1 MAVRR
6 ACSGQRSDQACATGG
21 NQMKKMK
28 IKIDMNN
35 ETDSGHARKPV
46 TGFKFYYIPLIVP
59 LIAFC
64 EWFVWLFGGGIPAWI
79 YNFYLSL
86 RGLPNELVYNALGK
100 DGECISILLIAS
112 GMTAINI
119 ALCLAC
125 RKLFRKNIYMEM
137 LLAHVLDATLLLID
151 SLSIHIGYRLDGF
164 EEAVTKP
171 VWLASLLFFV
181 FSVIIFFVDKTRKRR

>member
-21 NQMKKMK
+21 NQMKKK
-28 IKIDMNN
+28 SIKIDMDK

-46 TGFKFYYIPLIVP
+46 TGFKFYYVPLIVP

-86 RGLPNELVYNALGK
+86 RGLPNKLVYNALGK
-100 DGECISILLIAS
+100 DGEWISILLIAS

-125 RKLFRKNIYMEM
+125 RKLFRKNIYIEM
-137 LLAHVLDATLLLID
+137 LLAHVLDATLLYIY
-151 SLSIHIGYRLDGF
+151 SCINKGYGWDGF

-171 VWLASLLFFV
+171 FWLASLLFLV
-181 FSVIIFFVDKTRKRR
+181 FSVTIFFVDKTRKRR